1 MTKQWTVTFNGFDT
15 YYVRLGSYKST
26 PRTYPCSTRQQAQE
40 LADRL
45 NKEQGR

>member
-1 MTKQWTVTFNGFDT
+1 MGYRWNVWKYNNEMFIVRFGRRAYYTKT
-15 YYVRLGSYKST
+15 
-26 PRTYPCSTRQQAQE
+26 TREAAQE